1 MVHRL
6 GLVYAPTIVVLY
18 LIALAFL
25 ATYSISRDVHEA
37 NLRKLGREDEAEA
50 MRRSAH

>member
-1 MVHRL
+1 MHRL

-25 ATYSISRDVHEA
+25 ATYRISRDVHES
-37 NLRKLGREDEAEA
+37 NLRKLAGEDQPGSMGRTAG
-50 MRRSAH
+50 